1 MTFYMD
7 NQQLQSPKYV
17 LVTGANGG
25 IGKSIVSLLKD
36 DYKVIALDVA
46 DSNIKDIDIPFIK
59 CDITNK
65 NDLDNA
71 YQKISEI
78 THNLYAIVNTVGI
91 FMMESIIEGKEEDF
105 RKIFDI
111 NFFGIYSLNKK
122 MFPLLDKGSK
132 IINLT
137 SEVAKFTPQ
146 PFQGY
151 YNLTKITLDNYT
163 DVLRRECNYIGIKVI
178 KLQSGSMKTG
188 MLKKAN
194 KEYDEMVDQSEH
206 FKEPLTKLKYMMDR
220 ELKKGNSPELIAKVI
235 QKILKKKNP
244 RIRYKVKNSFALSLM
259 GSLPEKTQDK
269 IYLKVI
275 K

>member
-7 NQQLQSPKYV
+7 NQQLQSPKFV
-17 LVTGANGG
+17 LITGANGG

-46 DSNIKDIDIPFIK
+46 DSNIKDIGIPFIK
-59 CDITNK
+59 CDVTNK
-65 NDLDNA
+65 DDLNNA

-78 THNLYAIVNTVGI
+78 THHLYAIVNTIGI

-111 NFFGIYSLNKK
+111 NFFGIYSLNKN
-122 MFPLLDKGSK
+122 MFPLLDKDSR

-194 KEYDEMVDQSEH
+194 KEYDEMVDQSKH

-244 RIRYKVKNSFALSLM
+244 RIAYKVKNSFALSIM